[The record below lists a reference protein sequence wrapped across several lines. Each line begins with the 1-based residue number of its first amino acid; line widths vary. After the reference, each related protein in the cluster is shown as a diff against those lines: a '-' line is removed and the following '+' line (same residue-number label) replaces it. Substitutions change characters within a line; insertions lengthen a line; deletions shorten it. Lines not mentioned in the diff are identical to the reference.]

1 MKEDDELH
9 WSVKH
14 KSGALRALTV
24 AGDPGRLPYCR
35 LLGGVNLLKDFG
47 RGGYTLLLG
56 RFLEEWLKKN
66 MQDHNL
72 LVGCSVTVAF
82 GRHGHDRHKFCIL
95 GR

>member
-14 KSGALRALTV
+14 KSGALRAPTV

-56 RFLEEWLKKN
+56 RFLEEWLKKKYARS
-66 MQDHNL
+66 QPTSGLQCHY
-72 LVGCSVTVAF
+72 
-82 GRHGHDRHKFCIL
+82 CIWKTWP
-95 GR
+95 